1 MRWPIR
7 LQILLP
13 MIAVMVC
20 ALAAVTVF
28 GVTQAVERT
37 TQRIEGQLQEAA
49 RTLSTTA
56 FPLTRPVLEQV
67 AGLSGAEYVLKDP
80 QGGVLASSHD
90 FEDDLVE
97 LPSKVHAWQEIA
109 LGEQVHIDGQKY
121 FHSAMQLTGRRPGNA
136 DRVLHILYPAS
147 SYDAAWREAVV
158 PPLIVG
164 GIAVAVVALLATL
177 VASHVSGR
185 LAQLQSQVDRIASG
199 DFQSMAL
206 PQRNDE
212 LFDLSQAVNRMAEM
226 LAQYEERIRRNEQAR
241 TLGQIGGGIAHQLR
255 NSVTGCRM
263 ALQLHRQALDETGD
277 DESLQVALNQLDL
290 MEKFIQRF
298 FSYRAFTQ
306 EAPHDVSLAEVVE
319 TVLPLVKANAAH
331 AGVDIRWK
339 PPQPSPVVAAN
350 AEALAQVVTNLLIN
364 AIEATSQV
372 DASQR
377 DRTIEIK
384 VTADEQTGAHL
395 AVYDTGDGPSEAI
408 QPRLFDPLVTDK
420 PDGTGLGLPVAR
432 EIAQAFG
439 GDLHWERAAG
449 RTCFYVAFEQ
459 YRLEPARV
467 EAACR

>member
-1 MRWPIR
+1 MATGITPRR
-7 LQILLP
+7 
-13 MIAVMVC
+13 MI
-20 ALAAVTVF
+20 
-28 GVTQAVERT
+28 VET
-37 TQRIEGQLQEAA
+37 ASEAA

-80 QGGVLASSHD
+80 QGGLLASSRD
-90 FEDDLVE
+90 FEGDLVE
-97 LPSKVHAWQEIA
+97 LPSNVHVWQEIA
-109 LGEQVHIDGQKY
+109 LGEQVRLDGQKY

-136 DRVLHILYPAS
+136 DRVLHILYPGS

-241 TLGQIGGGIAHQLR
+241 TLGQISGGIAHQLR

-263 ALQLHRQALDETGD
+263 ALQLHRQALSEPGDDNAGD

-298 FSYRAFTQ
+298 LSYRAFTQ

-331 AGVDIRWK
+331 VGVAIRWTS
-339 PPQPSPVVAAN
+339 PSPSPVVAAN

-364 AIEATSQV
+364 AIEAASQV
-372 DASQR
+372 DAAQR
-377 DRTIEIK
+377 DRSIKIE
-384 VTADEQTGAHL
+384 VTAEDETGARL
-395 AVYDTGDGPSEAI
+395 AVFDSGDGPSESI

-420 PDGTGLGLPVAR
+420 PDGTGLGLSVAC

-449 RTCFYVAFEQ
+449 RTCFYVVFEQ
-459 YRLEPARV
+459 YKLDSMDKSQKESTRVDPRTASELALPARPKD
-467 EAACR
+467 